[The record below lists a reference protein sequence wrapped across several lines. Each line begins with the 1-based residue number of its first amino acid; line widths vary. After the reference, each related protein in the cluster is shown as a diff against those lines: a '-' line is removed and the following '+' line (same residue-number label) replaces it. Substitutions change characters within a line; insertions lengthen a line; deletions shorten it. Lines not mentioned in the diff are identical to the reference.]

1 MITVLIA
8 DDHPLFRHGL
18 VSLLSGY
25 PDIKVVGEAGDGVE
39 AVARATELQ
48 PAVVI
53 MDLRMPGGDGVE
65 ATADLRSA
73 APSTMV
79 LVLTASEDDEDLFE
93 AMRLGARGYILKYA
107 GLDELVGAVRAV
119 ALGDVIISPAMAKRL
134 VDHLGPAGE
143 HHLPTN
149 GDREGLTL
157 RELEVLRRVSTG
169 ASNSQIAAQLNISE
183 ATVKAHLRN
192 IMEKLEVKNRAQAVA
207 KAINGGLLRR

>member
-1 MITVLIA
+1 
-8 DDHPLFRHGL
+8 
-18 VSLLSGY
+18 
-25 PDIKVVGEAGDGVE
+25 
-39 AVARATELQ
+39 
-48 PAVVI
+48 
-53 MDLRMPGGDGVE
+53 
-65 ATADLRSA
+65 
-73 APSTMV
+73 MV

-169 ASNSQIAAQLNISE
+169 GSNSQIAAQLSISE